1 MSKEYLTKPEEYLRI
16 EGGVLKNVEGV
27 FEYIEGVLMNI
38 KEVHEQI
45 KRVLKN
51 TEGVHMNI

>member
-1 MSKEYLTKPEEYLRI
+1 MSKEYLTKPKEYLRI

-38 KEVHEQI
+38 KVQEQI

-51 TEGVHMNI
+51 TEGVHMNT